1 MAAGG
6 AGGAR
11 ASRLL
16 VLFHPELPL
25 MQPPRSDA
33 RNGIQDTC
41 VASNPAAGV
50 HTATATARPARRTGV
65 APGAAVVSPQ
75 APVPPLA
82 APLPPRSR
90 PRRSAGKDSGRRTSN
105 YRGVSFHKPSG
116 KWRVRI
122 KVGSQE
128 VRLGYF
134 ATELDAAKR
143 YDQAASQYHG
153 ADAWL
158 NFGEAGAA
166 AVPAGTLAAPATHKA
181 AACQPASAAARASA
195 GRQRKQKPQQLQ
207 VDVTVAQQQEQP
219 SDGLACG
226 LGPRQPSSGSVA
238 TTTPP
243 ATPGSPTSVLGATA
257 SGAATATV
265 SMMPPPAACTGETAS
280 SRGLVPKAA
289 AMPLLPDDRSRE
301 AFFAASLLLG
311 MR

>member
-1 MAAGG
+1 M
-6 AGGAR
+6 
-11 ASRLL
+11 
-16 VLFHPELPL
+16 
-25 MQPPRSDA
+25 
-33 RNGIQDTC
+33 
-41 VASNPAAGV
+41 
-50 HTATATARPARRTGV
+50 
-65 APGAAVVSPQ
+65 APGAIVSPQ

-166 AVPAGTLAAPATHKA
+166 AAPPAGALAAPATHKA

-207 VDVTVAQQQEQP
+207 VDVAMAQQQQQQP
-219 SDGLACG
+219 SDGVACG
-226 LGPRQPSSGSVA
+226 LGPRQSSSGSVA

-280 SRGLVPKAA
+280 SRGLAPKAA

>member
-1 MAAGG
+1 MVPQPSA
-6 AGGAR
+6 
-11 ASRLL
+11 
-16 VLFHPELPL
+16 PLPHGVPL
-25 MQPPRSDA
+25 PPP
-33 RNGIQDTC
+33 N
-41 VASNPAAGV
+41 
-50 HTATATARPARRTGV
+50 
-65 APGAAVVSPQ
+65 
-75 APVPPLA
+75 
-82 APLPPRSR
+82 PLPPRSR

-143 YDQAASQYHG
+143 YDQAARQYHG

-158 NFGEAGAA
+158 NFGEEGEVPAA
-166 AVPAGTLAAPATHKA
+166 AVETATHKA
-181 AACQPASAAARASA
+181 ASCQPASAAARASA
-195 GRQRKQKPQQLQ
+195 GRQRKQKKQLL
-207 VDVTVAQQQEQP
+207 VDVNCTAAAQQQHMVCEGP
-219 SDGLACG
+219 GACG

-257 SGAATATV
+257 SGAATATA
-265 SMMPPPAACTGETAS
+265 SAQLPPACFGESAS
-280 SRGLVPKAA
+280 SKALA
-289 AMPLLPDDRSRE
+289 AKAVAMPLLVDDRARE
-301 AFFAASLLLG
+301 AFLAASLLLG